1 MASLRIFIADHINFI
16 HKLIS
21 YFVVFGCLLP
31 TKYLIIHLSFMFLL
45 YTHWYLNDNYCFF
58 SMIEYVLRGKE
69 VDLKTIDKM
78 IVSIQTEYKIFKFI
92 ALKLFNYSL
101 TIKDMHLITVYL
113 TNISIIISL
122 IRFIS
127 QFDFFKKLIE
137 NLKKLIAYIK
147 IKLQNVCK
155 YLANS

>member
-1 MASLRIFIADHINFI
+1 MISLRIFIADRINFI
-16 HKLIS
+16 HKIFS
-21 YFVVFGCLLP
+21 YFIVFGCLLP
-31 TKYLIIHLSFMFLL
+31 TKYLIIHLAFVVLL
-45 YTHWYLNDNYCFF
+45 YTHWYQNDNYCFF

-69 VDLKTIDKM
+69 ADLKTIDKM
-78 IVSIQTEYKIFKFI
+78 VVSIQTEYKIFKFI

-113 TNISIIISL
+113 INISIIISL
-122 IRFIS
+122 IRFILH
-127 QFDFFKKLIE
+127 FNLFKKLIE

-147 IKLQNVCK
+147 IKLQNIGK